1 MSGEVWLAELQ
12 LAIMNVLWDDGEAIV
27 FSSA

>member
-1 MSGEVWLAELQ
+1 MSRQVQLAELQ

-27 FSSA
+27 SSSA